1 MALQK
6 RTPPPADV
14 GVIVGRFHVNNLHE
28 AHIELIERVRAWHP
42 KVVLFLGLSPIRGTM
57 NNPLDFESRKQMIL
71 EKFPDINILYI
82 KDVGAE
88 TIKEA
93 DEIWSKNL
101 DQQIHD
107 VIGPNQSVVLYGSR
121 DSFIK
126 HYYGKFPTEE
136 LESDIYVSG
145 TDIRKQIS
153 SKVKSSSDFR
163 TGVIWATQNRYAE
176 PKVTVDALI
185 YDEKS
190 RILLV
195 RKPDEKLFRFC
206 GGFASPDSV
215 DFEAD
220 IVREIGEELH
230 IEVSRPQ
237 YIGSAK
243 MDDWRF
249 RNEVDK
255 IKTIFF
261 ACKYTFGHPTPDD
274 DIEEARWFDIPE
286 LTKDKFMPVH
296 HPLYD
301 MMQAY
306 FMKNIIQQL
315 S

>member
-42 KVVLFLGLSPIRGTM
+42 KVILFLGLSPIKVTL

-71 EKFPDINILYI
+71 DKFPDINILYI

-88 TIKEA
+88 TIKKA

-107 VIGPNQSVVLYGSR
+107 VIGPNQSAVLYGSR

-136 LESDIYVSG
+136 LESDVYVSG

-176 PKVTVDALI
+176 PKCTVDALI
-185 YDEKS
+185 TDDRN

-195 RKPDEKLFRFC
+195 RKPGESLFRFC
-206 GGFASPDSV
+206 GGFAAADSES
-215 DFEAD
+215 FEQD
-220 IVREIGEELH
+220 VRREVSEELH
-230 IEVSRPQ
+230 IEISDPE

-243 MDDWRF
+243 IDDWRF

-261 ACKYTFGHPTPDD
+261 LCRYMFGHPTPDD
-274 DIEEARWFDIPE
+274 DIEEAKWFDISD
-286 LTKDKFMPVH
+286 LTKEQIMPVH

-301 MMQAY
+301 MMQGY
-306 FMKNIIQQL
+306 FAKKTTQKI